1 MDFDLTEEQVQLRDA
16 ARKLA
21 QHEFRDKAARW
32 DRDET
37 FPEENKHRLAE
48 LGYLGLSVDREF
60 GGSGA
65 GLVSTYLVIEE
76 LAKVDLLTAM
86 IVHDQNVSPRI
97 IVRNLIFRLLELR
110 GATERQL

>member
-60 GGSGA
+60 GGTGLDA
-65 GLVSTYLVIEE
+65 GQHVVFVAEHRDH
-76 LAKVDLLTAM
+76 K
-86 IVHDQNVSPRI
+86 
-97 IVRNLIFRLLELR
+97 
-110 GATERQL
+110 

>member
-32 DRDET
+32 DREEA

-48 LGYLGLSVDREF
+48 LGYLGLTPPF
-60 GGSGA
+60 
-65 GLVSTYLVIEE
+65 
-76 LAKVDLLTAM
+76 
-86 IVHDQNVSPRI
+86 
-97 IVRNLIFRLLELR
+97 
-110 GATERQL
+110 

>member
-76 LAKVDLLTAM
+76 LARG
-86 IVHDQNVSPRI
+86 NRI
-97 IVRNLIFRLLELR
+97 EFREFGVFEHL
-110 GATERQL
+110 APTS